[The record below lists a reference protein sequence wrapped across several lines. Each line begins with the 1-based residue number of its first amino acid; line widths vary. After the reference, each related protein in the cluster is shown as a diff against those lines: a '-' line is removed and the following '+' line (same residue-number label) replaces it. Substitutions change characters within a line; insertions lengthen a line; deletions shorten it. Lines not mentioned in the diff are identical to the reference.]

1 MTLTLSAQWNEI
13 SYPQLLLWWPT
24 SSVSRPI
31 RGLISR
37 AILLGGF
44 QIANNTNS
52 KENTTTMYCRD
63 RNFLQTF
70 LTRKLYRM
78 ETCIN
83 ISLFIGNWLV
93 KLDNSLCQQEDQ
105 IIFVLGRD
113 FQPSK
118 LDCGE
123 IFNIN
128 RANSVRRNKQ
138 RTSISQHFTLI
149 DRTQSSV
156 QQDRRQGR
164 WPLWPISYSDHN
176 SNFLV
181 AAKSGKNTS
190 LYSCMMW
197 GVL

>member
-1 MTLTLSAQWNEI
+1 MKYHILNYCCDDPHPQSLVQSEDWSAGQYFLEVSKLPITPIVRKIPLLCTAEIEISCRHFLQWNC
-13 SYPQLLLWWPT
+13 
-24 SSVSRPI
+24 
-31 RGLISR
+31 
-37 AILLGGF
+37 
-44 QIANNTNS
+44 
-52 KENTTTMYCRD
+52 MYRI
-63 RNFLQTF
+63 
-70 LTRKLYRM
+70 

-118 LDCGE
+118 LHCGE

-181 AAKSGKNTS
+181 AAESGKNTS